1 MSTQNA
7 PKIYWMTT
15 TAAAAHPTTRA
26 LGLKMA
32 SYGIRV
38 TFNVARSG
46 AVAFLSTPLV
56 RGGTATVGGVAG
68 AAIAGYGIGALA
80 GTGIA
85 YAGWGSKGASDAI
98 DLYTG
103 GVSPG
108 EYFDTVGSAL
118 SSYFS

>member
-1 MSTQNA
+1 MS
-7 PKIYWMTT
+7 T
-15 TAAAAHPTTRA
+15 TAAVAHPATRSI
-26 LGLKMA
+26 GLKMA

-38 TFNVARSG
+38 SWNVGRATTG
-46 AVAFLSTPLV
+46 AILSTPLT
-56 RGGTATVGGVAG
+56 RGGTATIGGLAG
-68 AAIAGYGIGALA
+68 AAIAGYGIGALV

-85 YAGWGSKGASDAI
+85 YAGWGSKGASDAF

-108 EYFDTVGSAL
+108 EYFDTVGSAI

>member
-1 MSTQNA
+1 MS
-7 PKIYWMTT
+7 T
-15 TAAAAHPTTRA
+15 TAAVAHPATRSI
-26 LGLKMA
+26 GLKMA

-38 TFNVARSG
+38 SWNVGRATTG
-46 AVAFLSTPLV
+46 AILSTPLT
-56 RGGTATVGGVAG
+56 RGGTATIGGLAG
-68 AAIAGYGIGALA
+68 AAVAGYGIGALV

-85 YAGWGSKGASDAI
+85 YAGWGSKGASDAF

-108 EYFDTVGSAL
+108 EYFDTVGSAI